1 MFERG
6 ITEIDVR
13 EVLEH
18 GQILKMNP
26 KDSPYPSY
34 LMLVSFRAAGACCG
48 LG

>member
-18 GQILKMNP
+18 DKVIEKNP
-26 KDSPYPSY
+26 KDLP
-34 LMLVSFRAAGACCG
+34 
-48 LG
+48 